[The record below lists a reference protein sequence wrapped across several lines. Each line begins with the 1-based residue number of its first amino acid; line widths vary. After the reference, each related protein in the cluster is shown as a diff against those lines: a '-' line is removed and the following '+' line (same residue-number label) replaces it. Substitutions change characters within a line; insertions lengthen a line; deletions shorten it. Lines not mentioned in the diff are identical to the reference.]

1 MRLPWTKSD
10 TERQYRATYTDDIL
24 AADWAGVT
32 GGGNF
37 KADQVGRVA
46 YGIRLFEAAFAVADV
61 SPQIPALTPELLA
74 SIARRLILRGNALYA
89 IDVDRGGLSLL
100 PVHTWDIGGLANP
113 STWQYAVDLAG
124 PSRDE
129 SRRVSGDG
137 LIHCR
142 IGATTAS
149 PWLGVSPLAAAG
161 LSSRMITYLET
172 RLGDEASTRAG
183 YLVPY
188 PDGVADQTVT
198 NLRKRLAEMIGGNGL
213 VEAGAG
219 GSANAMR
226 QMTKPWEPVRLGMD
240 VPEYNVELR
249 RDVAADCLAALG
261 INPQLATGD
270 GSAIRE
276 AFRQFALVVDG
287 MAALV
292 SAELSAKLEQPISM
306 TFRRVGAIDFAA
318 KARATAAY
326 AGIEGVDVDRAL
338 SLAGVVE

>member
-10 TERQYRATYTDDIL
+10 TERQYRATYTDEVM

-32 GGGNF
+32 GGGNW
-37 KADQVGRVA
+37 KADEAGRVA
-46 YGIRLFEAAFAVADV
+46 YGIRLFESAFAVADV
-61 SPQIPALTPELLA
+61 SPAIPALTPELLA

-89 IDVDRGGLSLL
+89 IDVDRNGLQLL
-100 PVHTWDIGGLANP
+100 PVHTWDIGGL
-113 STWQYAVDLAG
+113 
-124 PSRDE
+124 
-129 SRRVSGDG
+129 
-137 LIHCR
+137 
-142 IGATTAS
+142 AS

-172 RLGDEASTRAG
+172 RLGDEVSTRAG
-183 YLVPY
+183 YIVPH
-188 PDGVADQTVT
+188 PDGVAAQTVT
-198 NLRKRLAEMIGGNGL
+198 NLRKRLATMIGGNGL
-213 VEAGAG
+213 IEAGAG

-226 QMTKPWEPVRLGMD
+226 PMTKPWEPVRLGAD
-240 VPEYNVELR
+240 IPEYNVELR
-249 RDVAADCLAALG
+249 RDVVSDCLAALG
-261 INPQLATGD
+261 INPQLADGD

-276 AFRQFALVVDG
+276 SFRQLALVVDG
-287 MAALV
+287 MAAQV

-338 SLAGVVE
+338 SLAGVQE